1 MGDHFL
7 RSAEERSRWRML
19 NSQLWDRGRL
29 KTREDKTVRVIQF
42 EASYTLV
49 ISSSLRGCSW
59 RIRLFAACK
68 HLSSYR
74 RGSSSLRG
82 CSTSRGRLF
91 AASDSG
97 AISWQCRDCF
107 VHHLHCVSSLVQSTR
122 TELSC
127 SARRTPL
134 RPQAEFLSTNR
145 LA

>member
-1 MGDHFL
+1 
-7 RSAEERSRWRML
+7 ML

-29 KTREDKTVRVIQF
+29 KTREDKTVRVIQS

-59 RIRLFAACK
+59 RIRLFAAFK

-74 RGSSSLRG
+74 RGGSAAACEVVRRRVVVCLPG
-82 CSTSRGRLF
+82 STP
-91 AASDSG
+91 ASDSG
-97 AISWQCRDCF
+97 AISWRCRDCF